1 MIFLNE
7 IYPRIYVLKIWIV
20 RCCFTFMCECS
31 VWNSCFLHD
40 GALDWC
46 TKLGTP
52 ASSSYAFHFLLWSHP
67 RNTPTFLHTNDES
80 ISHLRYGTRSCLE
93 NWRMLRNSTRIMVCL
108 KKGTIH
114 FFVSALQV
122 TTRPPPAMVSDSM
135 GENRKLHGLVC
146 WVPHCSLWALSKRP
160 TFIQFIQ
167 TNMSFCLQT
176 AIIVWYEQDTCPL
189 VDS

>member
-135 GENRKLHGLVC
+135 GENRSCTDWFVEFLIAVFGRYPSGLHLFNLFRQICLFVCKL
-146 WVPHCSLWALSKRP
+146 P
-160 TFIQFIQ
+160 
-167 TNMSFCLQT
+167 
-176 AIIVWYEQDTCPL
+176 
-189 VDS
+189 